1 MGSSNSKIVLLVTK
15 NFIILVLIANIIAW
29 YPAYYLMNRWLQS
42 FAYRVNIGVWMF
54 ALSAFLVLII
64 ALLTVSY
71 QSIKTALAN
80 PINSLR
86 YE

>member
-1 MGSSNSKIVLLVTK
+1 MKWVLV
-15 NFIILVLIANIIAW
+15 ANIIGW
-29 YPAYYLMNRWLQS
+29 PVAYFVMNRWLQS

-54 ALSAFLVLII
+54 AFSALLVLAI

-71 QSIKTALAN
+71 QSIKTALAD